1 MATDGYGVDISGYN
15 EEDQDLFNK
24 VTDQM
29 KVATRKSTYA
39 PFFQLNQ
46 QRQERGFLSKLFSGG
61 KNPGFAG
68 SRQEVDQEVAQE
80 DELGMGMMKLN
91 ENITNKIAQSQ
102 SAIDKILNENKQTA
116 FQLKQIEAGEDSD
129 GDDGISVIC
138 TELLRQGRISRKLHS
153 CTSLYGLEWLEND
166 ADVYFG
172 YLLWG
177 NKVAK
182 MMRKSKRLS
191 KVVEVLTKPILNQ
204 IAYEVGGYG
213 KNSKIKKM
221 ILNMM
226 IKLCRR
232 IYKRNKVCQIA
243 Y

>member
-138 TELLRQGRISRKLHS
+138 TELLRQGRISKKLHT
-153 CTSLYGLEWLEND
+153 CTSLYGLEWLEKD
-166 ADVYFG
+166 SDVYFG

-177 NKVAK
+177 NKLAK
-182 MMRKSKRLS
+182 SMRKSKTLS
-191 KVVEVLTKPILNQ
+191 RIVELLVKPVLKQMAFEVVGVGKHSEIKHCILSIGTKIC
-204 IAYEVGGYG
+204 
-213 KNSKIKKM
+213 KKI
-221 ILNMM
+221 
-226 IKLCRR
+226 
-232 IYKRNKVCQIA
+232 YQRNKIWQMA